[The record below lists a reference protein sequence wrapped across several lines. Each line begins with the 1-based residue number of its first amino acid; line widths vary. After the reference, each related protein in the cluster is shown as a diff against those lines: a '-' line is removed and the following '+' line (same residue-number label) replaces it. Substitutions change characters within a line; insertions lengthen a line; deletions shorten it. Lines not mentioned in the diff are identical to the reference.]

1 MFRQFQKLITFSAAL
16 VICAAIFYLV
26 SLFYEHIGAVATKV
40 KEAPKPNAGVV
51 YVMTFKNS
59 APPKPASSQG
69 QQPKPK
75 SPNGES
81 PH

>member
-1 MFRQFQKLITFSAAL
+1 MFRQFQRLVTFSAAL

-26 SLFYEHIGAVATKV
+26 SLFYNHIGAVATKIT
-40 KEAPKPNAGVV
+40 ATPKPSAGVV

-59 APPKPASSQG
+59 APAKPSQG
-69 QQPKPK
+69 SKPNSSK
-75 SPNGES
+75 SQGES